1 MNRTGV
7 GRRINGRST
16 MGMDAY
22 GKTYCHVQLL
32 ENGRVMNRRIEH
44 LTVQDADGRVYRLEG
59 DRLPEY
65 VGFDTSTGKDQKAL
79 AEILLRDQR
88 QKLPELTL
96 VEMRPRWPR
105 NRDILHMAIPLVALG
120 LMRLLAAVA
129 VAHP

>member
-1 MNRTGV
+1 
-7 GRRINGRST
+7 

-32 ENGRVMNRRIEH
+32 ENGRVTNRRIQH

-88 QKLPELTL
+88 QYLPQMAL

-105 NRDILHMAIPLVALG
+105 NRDVLHMAIPLVALG
-120 LMRLLAAVA
+120 LIRLFAAAA